1 MNTCKCGHPDL
12 EHGPGGLLPCDTNLH
27 PACGCGQYRPDVRRR
42 EEDAATGTEDVA
54 LWA

>member
-1 MNTCKCGHPDL
+1 MKPCLCSHPWHD
-12 EHGPGGLLPCDTNLH
+12 HGTRGLRPCDTNLH